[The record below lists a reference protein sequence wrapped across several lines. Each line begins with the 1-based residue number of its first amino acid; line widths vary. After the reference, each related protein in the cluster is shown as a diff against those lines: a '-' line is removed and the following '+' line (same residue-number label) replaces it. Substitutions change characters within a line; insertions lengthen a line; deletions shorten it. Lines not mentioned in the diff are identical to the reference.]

1 MTSMTNLQV
10 LQNALEAFGDPAR
23 RSQYLDLYS
32 DDAALH
38 GYAGVGPGKAGI
50 RQFYE
55 SFWTSFP
62 DVRVELQ
69 EVIESGDRLIVR
81 FEVAGTQRGEF
92 LGVPATGKPIRT
104 HGITILR
111 FANGKCCERWSAT
124 DFLNVL
130 IQIGAFGVTA

>member
-1 MTSMTNLQV
+1 MTNLQI

-23 RSQYLDLYS
+23 RSQYLDIY
-32 DDAALH
+32 AEGATLH
-38 GYAGVGPGKAGI
+38 GYAAVGPGREGI

-55 SFWTSFP
+55 SFWSSFP
-62 DVRVELQ
+62 DARVELQ
-69 EVIESGDRLIVR
+69 EVIESGDRLIVC
-81 FEVAGTQRGEF
+81 FEIAGTQQGNF

-111 FANGKCCERWSAT
+111 FENGKCCERWSAT

-130 IQIGAFGVTA
+130 VQIGAFGVPA